1 MGSAIA
7 RASNCRWL
15 AAQVIV
21 RIEKT
26 EPRAAET
33 GGTTMRPANLIGLT
47 LGAFAGA
54 LIAQQPAVAD
64 LKTIEEAAKKE
75 GQLTWYVA
83 NVDARN
89 AEIAGRTFTE
99 KYGIKV
105 TVVRAAS
112 QIMYQRLAQDLSQ
125 NVANADVF

>member
-1 MGSAIA
+1 
-7 RASNCRWL
+7 
-15 AAQVIV
+15 
-21 RIEKT
+21 
-26 EPRAAET
+26 
-33 GGTTMRPANLIGLT
+33 MRPATLVRM
-47 LGAFAGA
+47 LGAFAG
-54 LIAQQPAVAD
+54 LVIAQQPAFAD
-64 LKTIEEAAKKE
+64 LKVIEEAAKKE

-125 NVANADVF
+125 NVANADVFGSVDVGNLVTLKKNGSLEKYVPE